1 MSATVEIREDDGV
14 YTAVDSETGAVG
26 SGKTRAIALA
36 VLSVKLQEDEEDLV
50 SELDSKTALRVLGA
64 SARKRFEEED
74 VTEDDVEDAIAWAR
88 SE

>member
-26 SGKTRAIALA
+26 SGRTRAIALA
-36 VLSVKLQEDEEDLV
+36 VLSVKLQDDEEGLV
-50 SELDSKTALRVLGA
+50 SELDAKTALQVLGA
-64 SARKRFEEED
+64 SARARFEEED
-74 VTEDDVEDAIAWAR
+74 VTEGDVEDAIAWAR